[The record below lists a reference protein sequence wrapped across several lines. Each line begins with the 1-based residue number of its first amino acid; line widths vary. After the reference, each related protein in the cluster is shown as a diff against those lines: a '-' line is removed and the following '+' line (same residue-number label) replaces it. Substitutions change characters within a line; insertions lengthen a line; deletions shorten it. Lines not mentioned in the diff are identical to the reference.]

1 MLKHCNRRR
10 CFSDS
15 DGKTI
20 LDEVPPSL
28 NRWRS
33 DGAQSCSCGSGPAT
47 CWTLVELSTHDA
59 TFVGVKP
66 SRLST
71 IFVGLKKKMIF
82 LCFVLCCHDRLYC
95 LKKWDKM
102 EHICFETD
110 KSNVHVPNPR
120 NCNYEHVTEVISVS
134 ACVCVCVS
142 ASEWNF
148 QPLNFRTGW
157 NLKSRA
163 FQGAISA
170 EPNRLHQLGQDG
182 NERAAA
188 RWLRGWRQRP
198 ISTDPFLFLLYYDH
212 VH

>member
-102 EHICFETD
+102 EHICFETN

-134 ACVCVCVS
+134 ACVCVCVCVCIRVELPAIKLLNRLEFEKSGISGRHFSRAKSTAS
-142 ASEWNF
+142 A
-148 QPLNFRTGW
+148 RTGW
-157 NLKSRA
+157 K
-163 FQGAISA
+163 
-170 EPNRLHQLGQDG
+170 
-182 NERAAA
+182 
-188 RWLRGWRQRP
+188 
-198 ISTDPFLFLLYYDH
+198 
-212 VH
+212 